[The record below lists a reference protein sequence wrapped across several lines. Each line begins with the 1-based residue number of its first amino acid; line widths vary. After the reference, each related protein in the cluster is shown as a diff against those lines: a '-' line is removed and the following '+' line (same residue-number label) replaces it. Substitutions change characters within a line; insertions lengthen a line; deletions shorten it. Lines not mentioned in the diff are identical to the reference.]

1 MDLDSAP
8 ILAFWE
14 TTKACRLA
22 CRHCRATALPYA
34 LPGQLTTEDGMRL
47 IDDLASFQTRAL
59 ILVLT
64 GGDPLMRPDLFE
76 LAAEARAKGLPVALS
91 PAVTPLLNETTM
103 QRALDLGIRSVSISL
118 DGACARTHEGV
129 RQVDNHFAQ
138 TREALALLVRM
149 GFKVQ
154 VNTTVMRE
162 NVEELPEIAAL
173 LSEVGVHI
181 WEVFF
186 LIPVGR
192 GAAVHVISP
201 QEGEDVCHFLFD
213 VSRYGMVVRTVEAP
227 FFRRVSA
234 WRREVGLDVDPAERF
249 DLGDL
254 YRRLSTELHA
264 RLGPPRGT
272 SFAQTAGTRDGK
284 GIVFVSHDGDVW
296 PAGFLPVS
304 LGNVRERSIVDIY
317 RNHPLLKAIRA
328 GEFHGR
334 CGRCEYRDL
343 CGGSRARAFAIHHD
357 PLAEDPACAYEPA
370 GSSKAGAVSNLA
382 Q

>member
-1 MDLDSAP
+1 MDLDRAP

-22 CRHCRATALPYA
+22 CRHCRATALPFA

-47 IDDLASFQTRAL
+47 IHDLSGFQTRAL

-64 GGDPLMRPDLFE
+64 GGDPLMRPDIFE
-76 LAAEARAKGLPVALS
+76 LAAEARAQGLPVALS
-91 PAVTPLLNETTM
+91 PAVTPLLNESNM
-103 QRALDLGIRSVSISL
+103 QRILDLGIRSVSISL

-129 RQVDNHFAQ
+129 RQVDNHFAM
-138 TREALALLVRM
+138 TREALELLVRM

-162 NVEELPEIAAL
+162 NVEELPEIAQL
-173 LSEVGVHI
+173 LTEVGVHI

-201 QEGEDVCHFLFD
+201 QEGEDVSHFLFD

-234 WRREVGLDVDPAERF
+234 WRRDAGLDTDPAERF
-249 DLGDL
+249 HLGPL
-254 YRRLSTELHA
+254 YRRLATDLRA
-264 RLGPPRGT
+264 RLGEPRGA

-284 GIVFVSHDGDVW
+284 GIVFVSHDGEVW
-296 PAGFLPVS
+296 PAGFLPVP
-304 LGNVRERSIVDIY
+304 LGNVREKSIVDIY
-317 RNHPLLKAIRA
+317 RYHPLLRAIRA

-357 PLAEDPACAYEPA
+357 PLAEDPACSYEPA
-370 GSSKAGAVSNLA
+370 GSALSA
-382 Q
+382 

>member
-1 MDLDSAP
+1 MDLNSAP

-22 CRHCRATALPYA
+22 CRHCRATAMPHA
-34 LPGQLTTEDGMRL
+34 LPGQLTTEDGKRL
-47 IDDLASFQTRAL
+47 IDDLVTFQTRAL

-64 GGDPLMRPDLFE
+64 GGDPLMRPDIFE
-76 LAAEARAKGLPVALS
+76 LAAEARGKGLPVALS
-91 PAVTPLLNETTM
+91 PAVTPLLNESNM

-138 TREALALLVRM
+138 TREALELLVRM

-192 GAAVHVISP
+192 GAQVHVISP
-201 QEGEDVCHFLFD
+201 QEGEDVSHFLFD

-234 WRREVGLDVDPAERF
+234 WRREAGLEADPAERF
-249 DLGDL
+249 QLGAL
-254 YRRLSTELHA
+254 YRQLATELRA
-264 RLGPPRGT
+264 RLGGPRGT

-304 LGNVRERSIVDIY
+304 LGNVREMSIVDIY

-357 PLAEDPACAYEPA
+357 PLAEDPACSYEPA
-370 GSSKAGAVSNLA
+370 GSGVIP
-382 Q
+382 

>member
-34 LPGQLTTEDGMRL
+34 LPGQLTTEDGMKL
-47 IDDLASFQTRAL
+47 IQDLASFQTRAL

-76 LAAEARAKGLPVALS
+76 LAAEARSKGLPVALS
-91 PAVTPLLNETTM
+91 PAVTPLLNEKTM
-103 QRALDLGIRSVSISL
+103 SRALELGIRSVSISL
-118 DGACARTHEGV
+118 DGACAATHEGV
-129 RQVDNHFAQ
+129 RQVADHFAQ
-138 TREALALLVRM
+138 TRAALELLVRM

-162 NVEELPEIAAL
+162 NVTELPQIAAL
-173 LSEVGVHI
+173 LSQVGVHI

-201 QEGEDVCHFLFD
+201 TEGEDVAHFLFD
-213 VSRYGMVVRTVEAP
+213 VSRYGLVVRTVEAP

-234 WRREVGLDVDPAERF
+234 WRREAGLDTDPAEHF
-249 DLGDL
+249 HLGPL
-254 YRRLSTELHA
+254 YRKLSAELIE
-264 RLGPPRGT
+264 RLGGPRGT

-284 GIVFVSHDGDVW
+284 GIIFVSHDGDVW

-304 LGNVRERSIVDIY
+304 LGNVRHESIVDIY
-317 RNHPLLKAIRA
+317 RDHPLLKAIRA
-328 GEFHGR
+328 GAFQGR

-343 CGGSRARAFAIHHD
+343 CGGSRARAFAIHRD
-357 PLAEDPACAYEPA
+357 PLAEDPACSYEPA
-370 GSSKAGAVSNLA
+370 GSAMACP
-382 Q
+382 

>member
-22 CRHCRATALPYA
+22 CRHCRATALPHA
-34 LPGQLTTEDGMRL
+34 LPGQLTTDDGLRL
-47 IDDLASFQTRAL
+47 IRDLASFQMRSL

-64 GGDPLMRPDLFE
+64 GGDPLMRPDIFE
-76 LAAEARAKGLPVALS
+76 LAAAARAQGLPVALS
-91 PAVTPLLNETTM
+91 PAVTPLLHEATM
-103 QRALDLGIRSVSISL
+103 QRMLDLGIRSLSISL
-118 DGACARTHEGV
+118 DGASARTHEGV
-129 RQVDNHFAQ
+129 RQVEDHFAL
-138 TREALALLVRM
+138 TRDALEMLVRM

-162 NVEELPEIAAL
+162 NVHELPEIAAL
-173 LSEVGVHI
+173 LADVGVHI

-192 GAAVHVISP
+192 GTAVHVISP
-201 QEGEDVCHFLFD
+201 QEGEDVAHFLFD

-234 WRREVGLDVDPAERF
+234 WRREAGLDADPAEWF
-249 DLGDL
+249 HLGPL
-254 YRRLSTELHA
+254 YRRLAAELRT
-264 RLGPPRGT
+264 RLGEPRGT

-284 GIVFVSHDGDVW
+284 GIVFVSHDGEVW

-317 RNHPLLKAIRA
+317 RRHPLLQAIRA

-334 CGRCEYRDL
+334 CGRCEFRDL
-343 CGGSRARAFAIHHD
+343 CGGSRARAFAIHRD
-357 PLAEDPACAYEPA
+357 PLAEDPACSYEPA
-370 GSSKAGAVSNLA
+370 GSALYQS
-382 Q
+382 

>member
-1 MDLDSAP
+1 MDLNAAP

-22 CRHCRATALPYA
+22 CRHCRATAMPYA
-34 LPGQLTTEDGMRL
+34 LPGQLSTQEGVRL
-47 IDDLASFQTRAL
+47 IHDLASFQTRSL

-64 GGDPLMRPDLFE
+64 GGDPFMRPDLFE
-76 LAAEARAKGLPVALS
+76 LAAEARGLGLPVALS
-91 PAVTPLLNETTM
+91 PAVTPLLDEERL
-103 QRALDLGIRSVSISL
+103 QRALDLGIRSLSISL

-129 RQVDNHFAQ
+129 RQVDDHFAQ
-138 TREALALLVRM
+138 TRAALELLVRM

-173 LSEVGVHI
+173 LHEVGVHI

-201 QEGEDVCHFLFD
+201 QEGEDVSHFLFD
-213 VSRYGMVVRTVEAP
+213 VSRYGLVVRTVEAP

-234 WRREVGLDVDPAERF
+234 WRREAGLDVDPAPYF
-249 DLGDL
+249 HLGPL
-254 YRRLSTELHA
+254 YRRLAGAWRA
-264 RLGPPRGT
+264 RMGEPRGAA
-272 SFAQTAGTRDGK
+272 FAQTAGTRDGK

-317 RNHPLLKAIRA
+317 RNHPLLRAIRA

-334 CGRCEYRDL
+334 CGRCEFRDL

-357 PLAEDPACAYEPA
+357 PLAEDPACSYEPA
-370 GSSKAGAVSNLA
+370 GSEAACM
-382 Q
+382 

>member
-34 LPGQLTTEDGMRL
+34 LPGQLTTEDGMKL
-47 IDDLASFQTRAL
+47 ISDLASFQTRAL

-76 LAAEARAKGLPVALS
+76 LAAEARGKGLPVALS
-91 PAVTPLLNETTM
+91 PAVTPLLTEQTM
-103 QRALDLGIRSVSISL
+103 SRVLDLGIRSVSISL
-118 DGACARTHEGV
+118 DGALAATHEGV
-129 RQVDNHFAQ
+129 RQVADHFAQ
-138 TREALALLVRM
+138 TRAALELLVRM

-162 NVEELPEIAAL
+162 NVTELPQIAAL

-201 QEGEDVCHFLFD
+201 EEGEDVAHFLFD
-213 VSRYGMVVRTVEAP
+213 VSRYGLVVRTVEAP

-234 WRREVGLDVDPAERF
+234 WRREAGLDVDPSGRF
-249 DLGDL
+249 HLGPL
-254 YRRLSTELHA
+254 YHRLSGELIA
-264 RLGPPRGT
+264 RLGSPRGT

-284 GIVFVSHDGDVW
+284 GIIFVSHEGDVW

-304 LGNVRERSIVDIY
+304 LGNVRHESIVDLY
-317 RNHPLLKAIRA
+317 RHHPLLQQIRA
-328 GEFHGR
+328 GAFHGR
-334 CGRCEYRDL
+334 CGRCEYKDL
-343 CGGSRARAFAIHHD
+343 CGGSRARAFAIHRD
-357 PLAEDPACAYEPA
+357 PLAEDPACSYEPA
-370 GSSKAGAVSNLA
+370 GSAMAHS
-382 Q
+382 

>member
-22 CRHCRATALPYA
+22 CRHCRATAMPRPM
-34 LPGQLTTEDGMRL
+34 PGQLSTEDGLRL
-47 IDDLASFQTRAL
+47 IHDLTSFQTRAL

-64 GGDPLMRPDLFE
+64 GGDPLMRPDIFE
-76 LAAEARAKGLPVALS
+76 LAAEARHLGLPVALS
-91 PAVTPLLNETTM
+91 PAVTPLLNEANM
-103 QRALDLGIRSVSISL
+103 QRILDLGIRSISISL

-129 RQVDNHFAQ
+129 RQVDNHFQQ
-138 TREALALLVRM
+138 TRDALSLLVRM

-162 NVEELPEIAAL
+162 NVEELPEIAEL

-201 QEGEDVCHFLFD
+201 EEGEDVSHFLFD

-234 WRREVGLDVDPAERF
+234 WRREAGLDVDPAERF
-249 DLGDL
+249 HLGPL
-254 YRRLSTELHA
+254 YRRLSADLRA
-264 RLGPPRGT
+264 RLGDPRGT

-284 GIVFVSHDGDVW
+284 GIVFVSHDGEVW
-296 PAGFLPVS
+296 PAGFLPVP
-304 LGNVRERSIVDIY
+304 LGNVREKSIVDIY

-357 PLAEDPACAYEPA
+357 PLAEDPACSYEPA
-370 GSSKAGAVSNLA
+370 GSAMAGA
-382 Q
+382 